1 MKKDIDRLLK
11 TALTPMDQPYEELN
25 NRILLEVKE
34 RENMA
39 GRKRRVRRRIPA
51 AAIAA
56 ACILMLCSGTAL
68 AVYKY
73 LTPAQVAE
81 ETEDGALQEAF
92 SGNDA
97 ILVNETQESGG
108 FRITLLGSVA
118 GRNVSDYIPVD
129 ADTGEMEDND
139 KIYTIVAIERADGV
153 QMPDTSTDAYG
164 DTPFYVSHYIHG
176 LDPNQYSIMSMG
188 GNYTEFVKDGIMYR
202 LLEMDNIEMFA
213 DRGIYVGVN
222 SGSFYDSEAYN
233 YDANTGEMSCNE
245 NYTGVNA
252 LFKLP
257 VDTSKADPAAAEA
270 YLKELQASWSMPEEP
285 REMDAADL
293 DAEEFMNRLT
303 PENLDEYAEPIESTR
318 QTCTAEKSSNGET
331 LLRYSYELES
341 GAGTSGTIVL
351 EQLFP
356 DGKSGVNIGSYSYNE
371 KGLSSLL
378 FDVFILNEDGTVT
391 FVAYRPK

>member
-1 MKKDIDRLLK
+1 
-11 TALTPMDQPYEELN
+11 
-25 NRILLEVKE
+25 
-34 RENMA
+34 MA
-39 GRKRRVRRRIPA
+39 GKRKNIRRRIPA

-56 ACILMLCSGTAL
+56 ACILILCSGTAL

-81 ETEDGALQEAF
+81 ETENDALQDAF

-118 GRNVSDYIPVD
+118 GKNISNFIPVD
-129 ADTGEMEDND
+129 DNTGKVENDD
-139 KIYTIVAIERADGV
+139 KIYTVVAIERADGA

-164 DTPFYVSHYIHG
+164 DTSFYVSHYVHG

-222 SGSFYDSEAYN
+222 SGSFYDSAAYN
-233 YDANTGEMSCNE
+233 YDANTGEMSRNE
-245 NYTGVNA
+245 NYAGVNA
-252 LFKLP
+252 LFRLP

-270 YLKELQASWSMPEEP
+270 YLRALQESWSTSDEP
-285 REMDAADL
+285 IEMDAKDL
-293 DAEEFMNRLT
+293 GVEEFMNRLT

-318 QTCTAEKSSNGET
+318 QICAVEKSNDGDT
-331 LLRYSYELES
+331 YLRYSYELEN
-341 GAGTSGTIVL
+341 GAGTDGIGSLNT
-351 EQLFP
+351 LFP
-356 DGKSGVNIGSYSYNE
+356 DGKPGINVGSYSYSDE
-371 KGLSSLL
+371 GLSSLL
-378 FDVFILNEDGTVT
+378 IDVFILNEDGTVT
-391 FVAYRPK
+391 YVAYRPK

>member
-39 GRKRRVRRRIPA
+39 GRKRRVRRRVPA

-222 SGSFYDSEAYN
+222 SGSFYDSAAYN
-233 YDANTGEMSCNE
+233 YDAATGEISRNE
-245 NYTGVNA
+245 NYAGVNA
-252 LFKLP
+252 LFRLP
-257 VDTSKADPAAAEA
+257 VDTTKADPAAAEA
-270 YLKELQASWSMPEEP
+270 YLKELQESWSTPDEP
-285 REMDAADL
+285 IEMGATDL
-293 DAEEFMNRLT
+293 EVDEFINRLT

-318 QTCTAEKSSNGET
+318 QICKVEKSNDGIT
-331 LLRYSYELES
+331 YLRYSYELET
-341 GAGTSGTIVL
+341 GAGTDGVGFM
-351 EQLFP
+351 EELFP
-356 DGKSGVNIGSYSYNE
+356 DGKPGINFGSYSYNE
-371 KGLSSLL
+371 DGLSSLL
-378 FDVFILNEDGTVT
+378 IDVFILNEDGTVT
-391 FVAYRPK
+391 AVAYRPK